1 MKIGI
6 VGAGH
11 MGTGI
16 AQHISS
22 VEGFEVYLCDINELV
37 AGRAKKTI
45 RARLDKRVAQGK
57 ITKEQMDVQ
66 MDRISTGTKYI
77 CEDADLVIE
86 VTYEDLNIKK
96 QTLKELDAICKPEC
110 LLCTN
115 TSSFSVTE
123 LGQGLSRPLT
133 GMHFQN
139 PPQVMKLVDIGIGLN
154 TPQEIA
160 DRCSEIVRAFGK
172 VPIEMPEMTG
182 AGYIVDRVLL
192 PMINEAIGILAENDI
207 PAEKIDEAMMLG
219 ANHPIGP
226 LALGDMIGLDIVL
239 KILQSIQEDTGD
251 PKYRPHP
258 LLRKMVRGGRLGRKV
273 GRGFYEYPE
282 GDI

>member
-57 ITKEQMDVQ
+57 ITKEQMDAQ

-96 QTLKELDAICKPEC
+96 QTLR
-110 LLCTN
+110 
-115 TSSFSVTE
+115 SSTRSASRNAFSARTPRASP
-123 LGQGLSRPLT
+123 SR
-133 GMHFQN
+133 
-139 PPQVMKLVDIGIGLN
+139 
-154 TPQEIA
+154 
-160 DRCSEIVRAFGK
+160 S
-172 VPIEMPEMTG
+172 
-182 AGYIVDRVLL
+182 
-192 PMINEAIGILAENDI
+192 
-207 PAEKIDEAMMLG
+207 
-219 ANHPIGP
+219 
-226 LALGDMIGLDIVL
+226 
-239 KILQSIQEDTGD
+239 S
-251 PKYRPHP
+251 
-258 LLRKMVRGGRLGRKV
+258 
-273 GRGFYEYPE
+273 GRGSAAR
-282 GDI
+282 